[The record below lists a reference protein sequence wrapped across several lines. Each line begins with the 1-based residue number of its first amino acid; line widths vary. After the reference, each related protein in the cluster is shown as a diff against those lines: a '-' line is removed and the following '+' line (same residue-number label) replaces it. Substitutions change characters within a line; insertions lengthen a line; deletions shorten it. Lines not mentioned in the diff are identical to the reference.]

1 MNIYEFLSFWIIN
14 SVVFYTAAAV
24 WPGDVV
30 VGNRYLPAVPAAV
43 FAAFILT
50 FIVEIFQNLLSK
62 RKIKLKGDFQNKLV
76 LFVLNTS
83 AVWLTARGGPIVGL
97 GITSWRVA
105 VVLGVI
111 LTLLKWIVLKLSA
124 PKARG

>member
-14 SVVFYTAAAV
+14 SVVFYTASTV
-24 WPGDVV
+24 WPNDVV

-43 FAAFILT
+43 FAAFVLT
-50 FIVEIFQNLLSK
+50 FIVEVFQNLLSR
-62 RKIKLKGDFQNKLV
+62 RKIKLKSGFQNKLAS
-76 LFVLNTS
+76 LVLNTAS
-83 AVWLTARGGPIVGL
+83 VWLTARGGPIVGL

-111 LTLLKWIVLKLSA
+111 LTLLQWVVLRLSA
-124 PKARG
+124 SKSR